1 MIAASGLQKSYDG
14 RLVLDIPALRIASG
28 ERVALLGPNGS
39 GKTTLLR
46 LLAGTET
53 ADAGSIKLESPAC
66 YMPQTPYA
74 FDCSVQKNVLLALP
88 KMDGAE
94 ARAKRALSLVGMQ
107 DFAGARGNRLSGG
120 ERQRMAL
127 ARVLA
132 GDHRLL
138 LLDEPTSSTDVAA
151 ADAIEKA
158 LLAYAAAQEATL
170 LFSTHAPAQAR
181 RLATR
186 VLVLSQGRVVEDG
199 APDEVMDHPASA
211 EAAAFLRHWRF

>member
-1 MIAASGLQKSYDG
+1 MISVSGLQKRYGG
-14 RLVLDIPALRIASG
+14 RLVLDIPALHIASG
-28 ERVALLGPNGS
+28 ERVALLGANGS

-46 LLAGTET
+46 LLAGMEQ
-53 ADAGSIKLESPAC
+53 ADAGGIKRGSAAG

-74 FDCSVQKNVLLALP
+74 FDCSVKKNILLALSH
-88 KMDGAE
+88 KDGAQ
-94 ARAKRALSLVGMQ
+94 ARAKQALKLVGLW
-107 DFAGARGNRLSGG
+107 DFAEARGNRLSGG
-120 ERQRMAL
+120 EMQRMAL

-158 LLAYAAAQEATL
+158 LLDYAAAKQATL
-170 LFSTHAPAQAR
+170 MFSTHAPAQAR

-199 APDEVMDHPASA
+199 APDEVMDDPASA